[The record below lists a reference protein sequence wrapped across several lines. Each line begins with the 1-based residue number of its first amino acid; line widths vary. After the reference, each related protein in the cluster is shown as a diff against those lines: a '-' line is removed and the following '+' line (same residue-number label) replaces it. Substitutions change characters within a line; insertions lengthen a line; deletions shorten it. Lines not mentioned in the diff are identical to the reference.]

1 MFDFENAF
9 TICIVEKF
17 TIIDRRSPSK
27 GTNSNGE
34 TKMERGVEG
43 GRKCFEPINSL
54 LREKNVEPVARWLAG

>member
-1 MFDFENAF
+1 MHSQYALK
-9 TICIVEKF
+9 KF

-43 GRKCFEPINSL
+43 GEKMFRADKQPATG
-54 LREKNVEPVARWLAG
+54 KNVESVARWLAG